1 MRKMKKLIVLIV
13 FIVLAVVGVLNEKA
27 LAAEANNL
35 LYYSPC
41 NTPQTFRIGT
51 IDPRFHISKAQ
62 LLQDAIDA
70 GSVWKNSKGMILMQY
85 NPKSAMPI
93 NMVYDQRQSLDT
105 QINTMNNQAAQQK
118 NALKPK
124 IADYEQK
131 VAQFKK
137 ESNDLNKEIQ
147 YWNSKGGAPPQVYQQ
162 LKAKQQQL
170 RNESVDLQKEAD
182 QLNQSTDQYN
192 QQIDQI
198 NQTVNSYNNM
208 LSYKPEEG
216 LFSVDGTNRKIDIY
230 FDNSQQEL
238 IHTLA
243 HEMGHAI
250 GLGHN
255 SNPKSIMYPMTNLST
270 TPSAQ
275 DEKALAQVCKKRS
288 VLEIAGETITLGITN
303 IKRNV
308 NNLFSSNQ

>member
-1 MRKMKKLIVLIV
+1 
-13 FIVLAVVGVLNEKA
+13 
-27 LAAEANNL
+27 
-35 LYYSPC
+35 
-41 NTPQTFRIGT
+41 
-51 IDPRFHISKAQ
+51 
-62 LLQDAIDA
+62 
-70 GSVWKNSKGMILMQY
+70 
-85 NPKSAMPI
+85 MPI

-105 QINTMNNQAAQQK
+105 QINSMNNQATQQK

-137 ESNDLNKEIQ
+137 ESSDLNAQIQ
-147 YWNSKGGAPPQVYQQ
+147 YWNKQGGAPPDIYKQ
-162 LKAKQQQL
+162 LEAKQQQL
-170 RNESVDLQKEAD
+170 QNESVDLQQEAN
-182 QLNQSTDQYN
+182 QLNQSTDLYN
-192 QQIDQI
+192 QQIDQL
-198 NQTVNSYNNM
+198 NQTVNSYNNV

-216 LFSVDGTNRKIDIY
+216 EFIVDGPSRKIDIY

-255 SNPKSIMYPMTNLST
+255 SNPQSIMYPQTNLST

-275 DEKALAQVCKKRS
+275 DEAALAVVCKKRS
-288 VLEIAGETITLGITN
+288 VFEIAGESISLTIYN
-303 IKRNV
+303 IKQNL
-308 NNLFSSNQ
+308 NNLTSQNQ